1 MPAYISHAIMGND
14 LYKNLISDA
23 NLVKVPIKDSDLRGF
38 SLGIDMAS
46 LSPKVIKDPHNFY
59 TQTFFI
65 NMINYIRENK
75 LEKNIE
81 IISLLYGH
89 MAHYFLDINI
99 HPLVYYIE
107 SSSKKVGLIPNHHL
121 VEGYYDSYFAKV
133 IMGHNLS
140 LIKPEFF
147 NQINFESKEVK
158 ELLSRI
164 YGKVYHDY
172 NIICSYKKLLSL
184 FTMLEKV
191 LKDGK
196 ISQKFL
202 IKLSRLK
209 EFMTINKLSFDELV
223 NEKNAIY
230 TNPVTGK
237 RQNDSLI
244 QLYHKS
250 IDMCLEAI
258 KIVNRYLY
266 GNYSLD
272 SLEKVFRD
280 LSYDTGVSCSLG
292 KKMIYV
298 RK

>member
-1 MPAYISHAIMGND
+1 
-14 LYKNLISDA
+14 
-23 NLVKVPIKDSDLRGF
+23 
-38 SLGIDMAS
+38 
-46 LSPKVIKDPHNFY
+46 
-59 TQTFFI
+59 
-65 NMINYIRENK
+65 
-75 LEKNIE
+75 
-81 IISLLYGH
+81 
-89 MAHYFLDINI
+89 
-99 HPLVYYIE
+99 
-107 SSSKKVGLIPNHHL
+107 
-121 VEGYYDSYFAKV
+121 
-133 IMGHNLS
+133 MGHNLS